1 MSLGSGVLA
10 LVLLSAVIHATWNAL
25 VKSSDDSWLTSCV
38 LFGTGSLVCAL
49 GVPFADVPARESWP
63 FLAAGVALHNG
74 YMTFLLLAYRAG
86 DLSHVYPLARGSAP
100 LLVAAASGS
109 VAGEFLSPSAVA
121 GTALVSAGI
130 LSLALDRGL
139 AREGGGR
146 AVVYAL
152 TTGCWIAGYTLV
164 DGLGVRRAGTT
175 LGYILWLQAL
185 EAVPFVLVTLLLRR
199 GEVLAFARRSGGRG
213 ALGGLLA
220 ALGYSLVLWAYSLG
234 ALAPIAALRETS
246 TILAAWIGT
255 AMLGEPFG
263 RRRIAASLL
272 VAAGVVALNL

>member
-1 MSLGSGVLA
+1 MSLGLDVLA
-10 LVLLSAVIHATWNAL
+10 LVLLAAVLHAVWNAL
-25 VKSSDDSWLTSCV
+25 VKASDDSWLTSCV

-49 GVPFADVPARESWP
+49 GLPFVEVPARECWP

-74 YMTFLLLAYRAG
+74 YMIFLLLAYRIG

-100 LLVAAASGS
+100 LLVAAASGR
-109 VAGEFLSPSAVA
+109 VAGEWLSPGAVL

-139 AREGGGR
+139 ARPGGRR

-152 TTGCWIAGYTLV
+152 VTGCWIASYTLV
-164 DGLGVRRAGTT
+164 DGLGVRRSGATF
-175 LGYILWLQAL
+175 GYILWLQAL
-185 EAVPFVLVTLLLRR
+185 EAIPFVLATLASR
-199 GEVLAFARRSGGRG
+199 GSELTAFVRRSGGRA
-213 ALGGLLA
+213 ALGGVLA

-255 AMLGEPFG
+255 ALLGEPFG
-263 RRRIAASLL
+263 RRRVVASLL
-272 VAAGVVALNL
+272 VAAGVVALNT